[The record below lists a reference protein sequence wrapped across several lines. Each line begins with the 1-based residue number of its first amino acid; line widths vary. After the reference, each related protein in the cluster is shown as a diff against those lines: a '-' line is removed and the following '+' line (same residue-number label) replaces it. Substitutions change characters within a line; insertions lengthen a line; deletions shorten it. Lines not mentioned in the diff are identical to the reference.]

1 MVDIE
6 LIRFALFQIK
16 RAKKDPA
23 KALRFSEVDALF
35 VVRQAKK
42 KGFPCFSARRLAR
55 SQRRPATEVDVSE
68 TFFEQTSIDR
78 RQL

>member
-42 KGFPCFSARRLAR
+42 KGLPVLFCEETSTLSA
-55 SQRRPATEVDVSE
+55 
-68 TFFEQTSIDR
+68 QTSDR
-78 RQL
+78 SGCERNVF